1 MQTVLRNT
9 RLAKA
14 LMKWQATS
22 ECGHLLRSAGW
33 TKKSNLGS
41 KMRKNV
47 SDEYLKKKVMGL
59 YQAINTISNNSDVDD
74 WKDDYLAMELLDT
87 LKVLVERKKLTKVER
102 IAYEKN
108 KRVFL
113 SQVLMDALYPLLLE
127 DEEYKGS

>member
-1 MQTVLRNT
+1 
-9 RLAKA
+9 
-14 LMKWQATS
+14 
-22 ECGHLLRSAGW
+22 
-33 TKKSNLGS
+33 
-41 KMRKNV
+41 MRKSV
-47 SDEYLKKKVMGL
+47 CDEYLEKKVRGL

-74 WKDDYLAMELLDT
+74 WKDDYLARELLDT

>member
-1 MQTVLRNT
+1 
-9 RLAKA
+9 
-14 LMKWQATS
+14 
-22 ECGHLLRSAGW
+22 
-33 TKKSNLGS
+33 
-41 KMRKNV
+41 MRKNV
-47 SDEYLKKKVMGL
+47 SDEYLKKKVRGL
-59 YQAINTISNNSDVDD
+59 YQAINTISNNSDVDY

>member
-1 MQTVLRNT
+1 
-9 RLAKA
+9 
-14 LMKWQATS
+14 
-22 ECGHLLRSAGW
+22 
-33 TKKSNLGS
+33 
-41 KMRKNV
+41 MRKNV
-47 SDEYLKKKVMGL
+47 SDEYLEKKVRGL

>member
-1 MQTVLRNT
+1 
-9 RLAKA
+9 
-14 LMKWQATS
+14 
-22 ECGHLLRSAGW
+22 
-33 TKKSNLGS
+33 
-41 KMRKNV
+41 MRKNV

>member
-1 MQTVLRNT
+1 
-9 RLAKA
+9 
-14 LMKWQATS
+14 
-22 ECGHLLRSAGW
+22 
-33 TKKSNLGS
+33 
-41 KMRKNV
+41 MRKNV
-47 SDEYLKKKVMGL
+47 SDEYLKKKVRGL
-59 YQAINTISNNSDVDD
+59 YQAINTISNNSDVDN

-127 DEEYKGS
+127 DEEYKGG